1 MDVHAVIV
9 TGVSRGLG
17 EALGAALLARGATV
31 LGLGRSSS
39 RRLGGERYRFIRC
52 DLTDAGGIERAAA
65 PALAELAALPLR
77 AATLIN
83 NAAVA
88 TPLGVTVS
96 VDVDAA
102 QAAFATN
109 VIAPLAL
116 TGLFL
121 RSFPDAIERRVLN
134 ISSGAAQSAIPGSAV
149 YCASKAALEMLTRVT
164 AADHASPRFRCIAL
178 RPGIFETEM
187 QSLLRSQDP
196 ALFPSAGMFRGY
208 KDSGALKDAAAVAA
222 RIVERLVAAPVEHGR
237 IYHPSDL

>member
-1 MDVHAVIV
+1 MHAVIV

-17 EALGAALLARGATV
+17 EALAVALLARGARV

-39 RRLGGERYRFIRC
+39 ERLDGERYRFVRC
-52 DLTDAGGIERAAA
+52 DLTDPGGIETAVA
-65 PALAELAALPLR
+65 PAVAELALLPLR

-88 TPLGVTVS
+88 TPLGVTMA

-109 VIAPLAL
+109 VVAPLAL
-116 TGLFL
+116 TALFI
-121 RSFPDAIERRVLN
+121 RSFPETIERRVLN
-134 ISSGAAQSAIPGSAV
+134 ISSGAAQAAIPGSGV

-164 AADHASPRFRCIAL
+164 AADHVSPRFRCIAL
-178 RPGIFETEM
+178 RPGIFETQM

-196 ALFPSAGMFRGY
+196 AQFPSAGMFRGY
-208 KDSGALKDAAAVAA
+208 KESGALKDAASVAT

-237 IYHPSDL
+237 IYNPSDL

>member
-1 MDVHAVIV
+1 MHAVIV

-17 EALGAALLARGATV
+17 EALAIALLARGARV

-39 RRLGGERYRFIRC
+39 ERLRGERYRFVRC
-52 DLTDAGGIERAAA
+52 DLADPGGIEAAVA
-65 PALAELAALPLR
+65 PAVAELASLPLR

-88 TPLGVTVS
+88 TPLGVTVA
-96 VDVDAA
+96 VDVAAA
-102 QAAFATN
+102 QVAFATN
-109 VIAPLAL
+109 VVAPLAL
-116 TGLFL
+116 TALFI
-121 RSFPDAIERRVLN
+121 RSFPEAIERRVLN
-134 ISSGAAQSAIPGSAV
+134 ISSGAAQAAIPGSAV

-178 RPGIFETEM
+178 RPGIFETQM

-196 ALFPSAGMFRGY
+196 AQFPSAGMFRGY
-208 KDSGALKDAAAVAA
+208 KESGALKDAAAVAT

-237 IYHPSDL
+237 IYNPSDL